1 VPSFV
6 QMPRNESVLR
16 QFGAYPSALNVG
28 DGSTS
33 LQSGVVKNG
42 LSGFEPSTQ
51 ATLLALVQVAAG
63 RGPVEFFDI
72 GAHVGMHSLLIAT
85 AYPAD
90 TVHATGFEPTPLTSS
105 IFRSLAAANQLA
117 IRIERCAVAAEPGT
131 AELYI
136 SPWDTSNSLAEG
148 FRPATDS
155 FSVPTVSV
163 DSYCATRGIRPDVVK
178 IDVETLESK
187 VLLGALATLEQ
198 SPASIVCEMLPA
210 AEPEQ
215 TGAALG
221 ALERIGYHL
230 HRFMRE
236 DGWLACSAEDI
247 VNQVH
252 HYGRDWLFTPEP
264 LDDRFH
270 QAFQGWRAAIAEC
283 IADTATPVHRNS
295 TRPPARYRPHGRED
309 AAGVVRR
316 LSGRVAQISR
326 SAARAG

>member
-1 VPSFV
+1 MPSFV

-16 QFGAYPSALNVG
+16 QFGPYPSALNVG
-28 DGSTS
+28 DASTA
-33 LQSGVVKNG
+33 LQSVVVRNG
-42 LSGFEPSTQ
+42 LAGFEPSTQ

-90 TVHATGFEPTPLTSS
+90 TVHATGFEPTPLTAS
-105 IFRSLAAANQLA
+105 IFRSLAAANQLP
-117 IRIERCAVAAEPGT
+117 IHIERCAVAAEAGT

-148 FRPATDS
+148 FRAATDS

-163 DSYCATRGIRPDVVK
+163 DSYCAERGVLPNVVK
-178 IDVETLESK
+178 IDVETLESQ

-210 AEPEQ
+210 AESEEI
-215 TGAALG
+215 GAALG
-221 ALERIGYHL
+221 ALERLGYRL
-230 HRFMRE
+230 HRFIRE

-247 VNQVH
+247 VNQIPH
-252 HYGRDWLFTPEP
+252 HGRDWLFTPGP

-270 QAFQGWRAAIAEC
+270 EAFQGWRAAIAEC
-283 IADTATPVHRNS
+283 LPDTARPVHRNS
-295 TRPPARYRPHGRED
+295 TRPPARYRPHGREEPV
-309 AAGVVRR
+309 GLVRR